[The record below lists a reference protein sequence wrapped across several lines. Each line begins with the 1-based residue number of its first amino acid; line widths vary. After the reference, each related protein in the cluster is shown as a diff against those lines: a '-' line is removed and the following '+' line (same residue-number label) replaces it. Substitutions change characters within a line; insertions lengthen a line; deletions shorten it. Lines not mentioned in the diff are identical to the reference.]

1 MKQSLLG
8 KHANFIVKKKFSNHD
23 ELEIHIQN
31 GIFPKIDREID
42 FAFIWRNFSY
52 LG

>member
-23 ELEIHIQN
+23 ELKIHIL
-31 GIFPKIDREID
+31 DREID
-42 FAFIWRNFSY
+42 IAFIWRNFSY